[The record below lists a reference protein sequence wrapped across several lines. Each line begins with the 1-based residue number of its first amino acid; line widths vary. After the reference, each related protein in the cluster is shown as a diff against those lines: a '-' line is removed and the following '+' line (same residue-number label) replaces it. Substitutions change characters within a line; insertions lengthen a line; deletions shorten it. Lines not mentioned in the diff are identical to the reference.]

1 MSGDQP
7 NNEST
12 PPDDLTNIDLYCL
25 HCGYNLRGLSGDPR
39 RCPECGKLSPLTPS
53 EDMIA
58 RELHKMETWP
68 TACVG
73 ASALLL
79 GSLVFPALACWG
91 FILVT
96 HAFAC
101 CLLALAIS
109 FPVWFGAMEQFAS
122 DCMYKPGWKVVLAQ
136 YHLYGVILC
145 LFLAAAVGLCF
156 WLLWR
161 LLRSHDEFI
170 GLIGL
175 AALLTAGALVLPLAR
190 RIRRQ
195 CAARMKVLQH
205 EVAATRAKVN
215 LHGRL
220 SRPRR

>member
-1 MSGDQP
+1 MSDQQP
-7 NNEST
+7 ENKPP
-12 PPDDLTNIDLYCL
+12 PPDDLTDVDLYCL

-68 TACVG
+68 AACVG

-79 GSLVFPALACWG
+79 GSLVFPALACGG
-91 FILVT
+91 FILFAQAV
-96 HAFAC
+96 AC
-101 CLLALAIS
+101 CLLALSI
-109 FPVWFGAMEQFAS
+109 PVWSRGMEQFGS

-136 YHLYGVILC
+136 YHLYGMILC
-145 LFLAAAVGLCF
+145 LFTAVAVGLSF
-156 WLLWR
+156 WLLRR
-161 LLRSHDEFI
+161 LFRTHDEFI

-175 AALLTAGALVLPLAR
+175 AALLAAGAVVLPLAR
-190 RIRRQ
+190 RIRRR
-195 CAARMKVLQH
+195 CTARMNILQR
-205 EVAATRAKVN
+205 EVALTRAKVN

-220 SRPRR
+220 SRRRR